1 MNKQKKTVR
10 IICLILAFLMI
21 AGVATIG
28 ISLLAQTLGGGAE
41 TEQTDPHAGHNH

>member
-10 IICLILAFLMI
+10 AICLILAFLMV
-21 AGVATIG
+21 ASVATIG
-28 ISLLAQTLGGGAE
+28 ISLIVGALAPD